1 MSTRVISFFS
11 QNFTVE
17 ISTPVEYSTK
27 NRFLHLWE
35 KAQKWHLTSKNA
47 IFQRMWGLHV
57 QYLRLWSKNVIDT
70 FSNLQI
76 INIGRFGRFIQN
88 WKIAIFGPF
97 WLTFYTE
104 FQSEKIKS
112 RKLAVFGPQ
121 TQSFASQTILK
132 WFVMQ
137 KIVFGGQKRPICDFL
152 FFQTEIPCKKW
163 AKMGQKSRFFNFG

>member
-76 INIGRFGRFIQN
+76 INIGRLGRYIQN
-88 WKIAIFGPF
+88 WKIAIFDP
-97 WLTFYTE
+97 FYTE

-112 RKLAVFGPQ
+112 RKRLCLGAKNGQ
-121 TQSFASQTILK
+121 FATFYFFRLK
-132 WFVMQ
+132 FRV
-137 KIVFGGQKRPICDFL
+137 
-152 FFQTEIPCKKW
+152 
-163 AKMGQKSRFFNFG
+163 KSEPK